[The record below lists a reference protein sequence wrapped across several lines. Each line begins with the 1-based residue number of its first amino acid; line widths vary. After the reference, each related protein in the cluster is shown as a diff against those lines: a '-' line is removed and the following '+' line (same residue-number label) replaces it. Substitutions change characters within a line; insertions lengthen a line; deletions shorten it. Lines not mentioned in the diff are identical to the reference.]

1 MKIINHILVVTAA
14 SMLFLACEDNS
25 TQAEVNDQISSSATT
40 PTFLSSSKDIDFEES
55 SSSASLSVSS
65 VTATSSSSS
74 IEIISNEADTKTT
87 QGSSL
92 TAIDEEIVENLSA
105 FERTLLTNA
114 LGETAE
120 FEGYDKLSEDEKNSI
135 KEEAAKEG
143 AEVAFNDDVMVVKDE
158 DGEMQYGNIVVDE
171 GLVFGMIPAPGVG
184 RITMKGKVA
193 DGEYVLV
200 VLGVNVDQ
208 AKQYSESLKQEG
220 YKKNVEEDSE
230 DGEFLFYAEKS
241 HGSSVE
247 VSHIGSMMM
256 INLVE

>member
-1 MKIINHILVVTAA
+1 MEAKKLAAVSPIQNKRTELVLKKIFALLSVMILL
-14 SMLFLACEDNS
+14 LFLASC
-25 TQAEVNDQISSSATT
+25 
-40 PTFLSSSKDIDFEES
+40 
-55 SSSASLSVSS
+55 
-65 VTATSSSSS
+65 
-74 IEIISNEADTKTT
+74 SNENSVNKTET
-87 QGSSL
+87 SKTETSQETTSGSI
-92 TAIDEEIVENLSA
+92 TAIDKGIAENLSA
-105 FERTLLTNA
+105 FEKTLLTNA

-135 KEEAAKEG
+135 KEEASKDG
-143 AEVAFNDDVMVVKDE
+143 AVVAFNDDVMVVKDE
-158 DGEMQYGNIVVDE
+158 DGEMQYGNIVVSED
-171 GLVFGMIPAPGVG
+171 LIFGMIPAPGVG

-200 VLGVNVDQ
+200 VLGVNADQ

-241 HGSSVE
+241 DGSSVE